1 MTDYE
6 CSECGPLDGVLI
18 ALKHQTENP
27 SHHVKPKPEPSPV
40 PVEVGYDDDE
50 GNRFEGPQEQ
60 DEYYDETYMSD
71 NDD

>member
-6 CSECGPLDGVLI
+6 CSECGPLEGVLI
-18 ALKHQTENP
+18 ALKHQTDNP
-27 SHHVKPKPEPSPV
+27 SHHVKQKPDPSP
-40 PVEVGYDDDE
+40 PSVGYDDDE

-60 DEYYDETYMSD
+60 DEYFDEGYVSD